1 MWWLIEDVVA
11 LWRCGG
17 FLEMWWLFG
26 DVVAYWSCGGSIGD
40 VMSIGNVVFT
50 FGNFIVSG

>member
-1 MWWLIEDVVA
+1 MWWLIGDVVA

-40 VMSIGNVVFT
+40 VMSIGDVVFT
-50 FGNFIVSG
+50 FGNFIVPG